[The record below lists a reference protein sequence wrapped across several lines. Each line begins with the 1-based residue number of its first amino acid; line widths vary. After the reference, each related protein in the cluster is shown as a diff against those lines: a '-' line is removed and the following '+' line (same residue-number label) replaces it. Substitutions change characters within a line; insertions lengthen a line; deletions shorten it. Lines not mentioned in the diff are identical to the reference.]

1 MDNSFIEL
9 IKVIGNQIDNDELS
23 KAIKEDNFEGEF
35 ALSEDGL
42 NLAKKQVSELLTVD
56 SAVANP
62 VVIERINKDS
72 YPKHMK
78 TALSK
83 VEEQLKP
90 VMNKLGIDFNDAEFI
105 SDKIGDI
112 ETKLSEALS
121 KGDNKGVIESLNKEL
136 RDAKELLEGSEQTL
150 ENKINEV
157 RSEYAAKELF
167 NTYKL
172 KANNDYQWAEV
183 YSDSDLKE
191 AILKQ
196 KWDKLN
202 AKAHLKLVNGE
213 IVPMQKDMPDKE
225 LYDGNKVM
233 TFQSIL
239 EPEIEGF
246 LKKSDPQPTRK
257 PKGETKETP
266 SDLTPKQKEMIRQ
279 KEKFLKVS

>member
-1 MDNSFIEL
+1 VDKSFIEL
-9 IKVIGNQIDNDELS
+9 IKIVGNQINNDELN
-23 KAIKEDNFEGEF
+23 KAIKEDKFDGEF

-42 NLAKKQVSELLTVD
+42 NLAKKQVSELLTID

-62 VVIERINKDS
+62 AVIERVNKDS

-90 VMNKLGIDFNDAEFI
+90 IMNKLGIDLEGAEFV

-112 ETKLSEALS
+112 EAKLSEALS
-121 KGDNKGVIESLNKEL
+121 SGDSKGVIDSLNKEL
-136 RDAKELLEGSEQTL
+136 REAKEMLDGREQ
-150 ENKINEV
+150 EIESKINEV
-157 RSEYAAKELF
+157 RSEYAAKELY

-172 KANNDYQWAEV
+172 KANDYQWAEV

-196 KWDKLN
+196 KWEKLT
-202 AKAHLKLVNGE
+202 AKAHLKLNNGE

-225 LYDGNKVM
+225 LYEGNKIM
-233 TFQSIL
+233 TFQSLL
-239 EPEIEGF
+239 EPEIQGF
-246 LKKSDPQPTRK
+246 LKKSDPQGVKKTSEPEK
-257 PKGETKETP
+257 VIQD
-266 SDLTPKQKEMIRQ
+266 DLTPKQREMIAQ
-279 KEKFLKVS
+279 KQKFKQGS